1 MRGKGRKGFRTHTYA
16 RHDNIVI
23 CATADLDDRIGS
35 YKVDAIQLRVV
46 RVQTTKE
53 WPIHG
58 VHIVGVEILRGL
70 LCCALRLAR
79 VIVLSGSR

>member
-1 MRGKGRKGFRTHTYA
+1 MRGKGRKGFRTHTHA
-16 RHDNIVI
+16 RHNSVAI
-23 CATADLDDRIGS
+23 CATADLDDRIGP

-58 VHIVGVEILRGL
+58 VDVVGLEILRGL
-70 LCCALRLAR
+70 LCRTLHLAHI
-79 VIVLSGSR
+79 IVLSRSH